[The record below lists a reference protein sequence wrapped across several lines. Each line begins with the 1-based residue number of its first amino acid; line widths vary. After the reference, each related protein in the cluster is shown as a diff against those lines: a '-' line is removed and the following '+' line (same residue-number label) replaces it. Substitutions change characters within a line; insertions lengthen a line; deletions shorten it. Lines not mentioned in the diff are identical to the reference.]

1 MTVSDLPALNA
12 LLNSCATVLIVCGL
26 VAIKLKKPKVH
37 SGFMIAALAV
47 SAAFL
52 TSYLIYHYHVGQVKF
67 AGVGAVRTV
76 YFTILISHVI
86 LAIVNLPMIILTVIP
101 AIRERFDKHRRWAKI
116 TAPIWLYVSVTGVIV
131 YMMCYKWY
139 GPPLGSE
146 CYVPWF

>member
-101 AIRERFDKHRRWAKI
+101 AIRERLDKHRRWAKI

-139 GPPLGSE
+139 GPPL
-146 CYVPWF
+146 

>member
-26 VAIKLKKPKVH
+26 VAIKLRKPKVH
-37 SGFMIAALAV
+37 SGFMVAALVV

-101 AIRERFDKHRRWAKI
+101 AIRERFDKHRKWAKI

-139 GPPLGSE
+139 GPPL
-146 CYVPWF
+146 

>member
-26 VAIKLKKPKVH
+26 VAIKLRKPKLH
-37 SGFMIAALAV
+37 GGFMVAALAV

-101 AIRERFDKHRRWAKI
+101 AIRERFDKHRKWAKI
-116 TAPIWLYVSVTGVIV
+116 TAPIWLYVSVTGVVV

-139 GPPLGSE
+139 GPPL
-146 CYVPWF
+146 

>member
-26 VAIKLKKPKVH
+26 VAIKLRKPKVH
-37 SGFMIAALAV
+37 SGFMVAALVV

-101 AIRERFDKHRRWAKI
+101 AIRERFDKHRKWAKV

-139 GPPLGSE
+139 GPPL
-146 CYVPWF
+146 

>member
-101 AIRERFDKHRRWAKI
+101 AIRERLDKHRRWAKI

-131 YMMCYKWY
+131 YMMCYRWY
-139 GPPLGSE
+139 GPPL
-146 CYVPWF
+146 